1 MFDIKSLEGHT
12 THPTRP
18 HTQRKRLVSSPDL
31 GALAA
36 TDRQTTTLKHM
47 TNYDTHRDNNREKS
61 DHELSES
68 EYITTVSTPNLVR
81 TIASLLL
88 GGAVGVMGFAIAPL
102 LKVILLI
109 VLAGAGLL
117 FITIHPYRRDVSAA
131 YMNRYGEYRTTVRR
145 LIPLFPDWLAL
156 MILPVIPMQGTFL
169 GIIAFVVAS
178 VYNYLVFP
186 WIDGTAYTQEPD
198 TP

>member
-1 MFDIKSLEGHT
+1 
-12 THPTRP
+12 
-18 HTQRKRLVSSPDL
+18 
-31 GALAA
+31 
-36 TDRQTTTLKHM
+36 M
-47 TNYDTHRDNNREKS
+47 TNYDTHRDNNRETS

-131 YMNRYGEYRTTVRR
+131 YMNR
-145 LIPLFPDWLAL
+145 
-156 MILPVIPMQGTFL
+156 
-169 GIIAFVVAS
+169 
-178 VYNYLVFP
+178 
-186 WIDGTAYTQEPD
+186 
-198 TP
+198 

>member
-1 MFDIKSLEGHT
+1 
-12 THPTRP
+12 
-18 HTQRKRLVSSPDL
+18 
-31 GALAA
+31 
-36 TDRQTTTLKHM
+36 M
-47 TNYDTHRDNNREKS
+47 TNDDTHRDNNREPS
-61 DHELSES
+61 DHELTES
-68 EYITTVSTPNLVR
+68 EYLTTVSTPNLVR

-117 FITIHPYRRDVSAA
+117 FITIHPYRRNVSAA

-156 MILPVIPMQGTFL
+156 MILPVIQCL
-169 GIIAFVVAS
+169 
-178 VYNYLVFP
+178 
-186 WIDGTAYTQEPD
+186 
-198 TP
+198 

>member
-1 MFDIKSLEGHT
+1 
-12 THPTRP
+12 
-18 HTQRKRLVSSPDL
+18 
-31 GALAA
+31 
-36 TDRQTTTLKHM
+36 M
-47 TNYDTHRDNNREKS
+47 TNDDTHRDNSRGPS
-61 DHELSES
+61 DHELTES
-68 EYITTVSTPNLVR
+68 EYLTTVSTPNLVR

-109 VLAGAGLL
+109 VFAGAGLL

-169 GIIAFVVAS
+169 GIIAFTVAR
-178 VYNYLVFP
+178 VYHDLGFP
-186 WIDGTAYTQEPD
+186 WRGGPSGGGEPD